1 MFINREKEIIRIKQ
15 AFQRPK
21 AQLIALYGRR
31 RCGKSTLLRHLLDHS
46 AIYFSADQSDIAL
59 QIASFSREMEKEIPG
74 FSKPIYPDWETIFNS
89 LKQSVKR
96 RIVICFDEFP
106 YLVTNDPSLPSV
118 IQKWIDNDRER
129 VIDLIICG
137 SSQRMMYDLTLNGS
151 APLFGRCDEIIKITP
166 MAAKYFK
173 EYSGLNA
180 TDTINEFSVWGGVPR
195 YWELR
200 RNENDFESA
209 VRKHILDPLGIL
221 YEEPERLFLD
231 ELRTA
236 TQYYSILELIG
247 AGCHRISEIA
257 GRLGKP
263 ASQLSRQISLL
274 QELGYIKRMV
284 PFGEDIRSSK
294 KGIYKIE
301 DDFLRFYYAYVIPNK
316 STLEF
321 EMTDLVW
328 NKIEN
333 ELDMFTSHTW
343 ENICR
348 QFISENGYNN
358 IPFKQASSWWGTG
371 LDGKTYE
378 VDLVA
383 ESIDNTTLLIGEAKW
398 SKKNEYQK
406 WATELLQKIEFLP
419 FIKGKNIIPILFVKS
434 IIQVEQPTKISMIG
448 PDEIMG

>member
-1 MFINREKEIIRIKQ
+1 VK
-15 AFQRPK
+15 
-21 AQLIALYGRR
+21 L
-31 RCGKSTLLRHLLDHS
+31 
-46 AIYFSADQSDIAL
+46 YFS
-59 QIASFSREMEKEIPG
+59 
-74 FSKPIYPDWETIFNS
+74 
-89 LKQSVKR
+89 
-96 RIVICFDEFP
+96 
-106 YLVTNDPSLPSV
+106 
-118 IQKWIDNDRER
+118 
-129 VIDLIICG
+129 
-137 SSQRMMYDLTLNGS
+137 
-151 APLFGRCDEIIKITP
+151 
-166 MAAKYFK
+166 
-173 EYSGLNA
+173 
-180 TDTINEFSVWGGVPR
+180 DTINEFSVWGGVPR

>member
-151 APLFGRCDEIIKITP
+151 APLFGRCDEIIKIKP

-371 LDGKTYE
+371 LNGKTYE